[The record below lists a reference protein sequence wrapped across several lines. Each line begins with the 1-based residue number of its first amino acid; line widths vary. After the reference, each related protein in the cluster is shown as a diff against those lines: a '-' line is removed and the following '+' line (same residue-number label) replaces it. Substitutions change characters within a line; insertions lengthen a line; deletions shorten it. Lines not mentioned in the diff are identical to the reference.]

1 MSRVA
6 SKIYVPLDVSFFD
19 DARMVDAGERAQ
31 YLYLNMLTKAKGV
44 DSDGVLT
51 RGQIARLSVPGWQAR
66 LRDLERV
73 GAVAITGEDVA
84 IVGWLKWNES
94 SDARRERLAKDRG
107 RKQEKKEESA

>member
-31 YLYLNMLTKAKGV
+31 YLYLAMLAKAKGL

-51 RGQIARLSVPGWQAR
+51 RQQVSRLAISGWQAR

-73 GAVAITGEDVA
+73 GAVEVVADKVAITA
-84 IVGWLKWNES
+84 WLNWNES
-94 SDARRERLAKDRG
+94 TEARRERLAKDRR
-107 RKQEKKEESA
+107 RKAEKEAR